1 MEFHLYAL
9 YLLSNLAQKEKLP
22 RQILRKIT
30 TVANIGTMLK
40 LFNTVKDD
48 EFQIQSLKFF
58 ENLIIND
65 TPTELF
71 DES

>member
-58 ENLIIND
+58 ENLIING

>member
-1 MEFHLYAL
+1 
-9 YLLSNLAQKEKLP
+9 
-22 RQILRKIT
+22 
-30 TVANIGTMLK
+30 MLK

-58 ENLIIND
+58 ENLIING